1 MARFSTLTRRGF
13 VAAAVM
19 LPRCVYAAAAPL
31 KIGFVCAGRMGG
43 ALGALFVKSGHE
55 VMFSTRHPEEL
66 KDLAAGLGPLARA
79 GTVAQAVAFGDIVV
93 LVVPYSAMP
102 DVAREAGAAIAK
114 KPLVLDVSNPIV
126 PRDGEPGAKAR
137 EEGPGL
143 YLARLMPGAPIVRA
157 FNAIGYDRLENDA
170 KRSDKIGVP
179 IAGDDMNALRLAGEL
194 IGEIGFA
201 PVAVGNLAFGRYLI
215 PGTPL
220 GGEHSADELRKLAAT
235 LK

>member
-1 MARFSTLTRRGF
+1 MTTFTTISRRSLLA
-13 VAAAVM
+13 AAAV
-19 LPRCVYAAAAPL
+19 LAFPNRGRAASTPL
-31 KIGFVCAGRMGG
+31 KIGFVGAGRMGG

-66 KDLAAGLGPLARA
+66 KDMIAGLGPRAHA
-79 GTVAQAVAFGDIVV
+79 GTVPEAVAFGDVVV

-126 PRDGEPGAKAR
+126 PRDGEAGAKAR
-137 EEGPGL
+137 EEGPGA
-143 YLARLMPGAPIVRA
+143 YLIGLMPGAPIVRA

-170 KRSDKIGVP
+170 KQKIGVP
-179 IAGDDMNALRLAGEL
+179 IAGDDAHALTIAGDL
-194 IGEIGFA
+194 IRETGFE
-201 PVAVGNLAFGRYLI
+201 PVPVGNLAFGRYLI

-220 GGEHSADELRKLAAT
+220 GGEHRAEELRKIAAT